1 MKAEEY
7 IDKLPDNL
15 QEVQHITMDS
25 MFSDKIMYNVQIS
38 KAMS

>member
-15 QEVQHITMDS
+15 
-25 MFSDKIMYNVQIS
+25 
-38 KAMS
+38 

>member
-15 QEVQHITMDS
+15 QEVQHITMDI
-25 MFSDKIMYNVQIS
+25 MFW
-38 KAMS
+38 

>member
-25 MFSDKIMYNVQIS
+25 MLSDKIM
-38 KAMS
+38 